1 MRLSV
6 PERLGHADL
15 AMALCL
21 AATACMGNDL
31 PPAPP
36 DVVVDMADIDEG
48 LGLHYTSDG
57 RVWTIS
63 PW

>member
-1 MRLSV
+1 
-6 PERLGHADL
+6 
-15 AMALCL
+15 
-21 AATACMGNDL
+21 MGNDL